1 MKSDYSE
8 IIKLFKNVKD
18 NADELSRWGVL
29 NENKIRRE
37 TLAKVITEKMS
48 LNEVYQMVLRLR
60 NVRGEDKPL
69 FEIDFRT
76 LRAVNSWEENSNA

>member
-1 MKSDYSE
+1 M
-8 IIKLFKNVKD
+8 IKINDIDVKIMMLR
-18 NADELSRWGVL
+18 DELSRWGVL

>member
-1 MKSDYSE
+1 M
-8 IIKLFKNVKD
+8 IKINDIDVKIMMLR
-18 NADELSRWGVL
+18 DELSRWSVL

>member
-1 MKSDYSE
+1 M
-8 IIKLFKNVKD
+8 IKINDIDVKIMMLR
-18 NADELSRWGVL
+18 DELSRWDVL

-60 NVRGEDKPL
+60 DVRGEDKPL

-76 LRAVNSWEENSNA
+76 LRTVNSWEEKSNA

>member
-1 MKSDYSE
+1 M
-8 IIKLFKNVKD
+8 IKINDIDVKIMMLR
-18 NADELSRWGVL
+18 DELSRWGVL

-60 NVRGEDKPL
+60 NVRGEDKSL

>member
-1 MKSDYSE
+1 M
-8 IIKLFKNVKD
+8 IKINDIDVKIMMLR
-18 NADELSRWGVL
+18 DELSRWGVL

-37 TLAKVITEKMS
+37 TLAKVIIEKMS

-69 FEIDFRT
+69 FEIDFLT

>member
-1 MKSDYSE
+1 M
-8 IIKLFKNVKD
+8 IKINDIDVKIMMLR
-18 NADELSRWGVL
+18 DELSRWGVL

-37 TLAKVITEKMS
+37 TLAKVITDKMS